1 MYNGMFKEYILHLIL
16 FIGYIVYQLL
26 PFIHCPTCLPAL
38 SDSDMDKLDT
48 ETARLIILKNRAI
61 IPDKVGGLQT
71 PSLSTFKII
80 QAAEDLFKKNVV
92 RGKRFPSCPELVDT
106 LTETLMRKL
115 DVTGLFPT
123 LKHHSLEHIPGLEE
137 PHDISLTKFVASR
150 YFSFRYKSYS
160 TVVNRSLHAKTSDR
174 NQRMKLTQFENR

>member
-1 MYNGMFKEYILHLIL
+1 MYYRIFKEYIIHHIL
-16 FIGYIVYQLL
+16 FIGYVVYQLL
-26 PFIHCPTCLPAL
+26 PFIHCPTCLPAF

-80 QAAEDLFKKNVV
+80 QAAEDLFFKNVV
-92 RGKRFPSCPELVDT
+92 SGKKFPSCPELVDT
-106 LTETLMRKL
+106 LTESLMRKL
-115 DVTGLFPT
+115 DLTGLFPT
-123 LKHHSLEHIPGLEE
+123 LKNHSLEHIPGLEE
-137 PHDISLTKFVASR
+137 PHDISSTRFFISR
-150 YFSFRYKSYS
+150 YLSFRYKSYS

-174 NQRMKLTQFENR
+174 NQRIKLTQFENR